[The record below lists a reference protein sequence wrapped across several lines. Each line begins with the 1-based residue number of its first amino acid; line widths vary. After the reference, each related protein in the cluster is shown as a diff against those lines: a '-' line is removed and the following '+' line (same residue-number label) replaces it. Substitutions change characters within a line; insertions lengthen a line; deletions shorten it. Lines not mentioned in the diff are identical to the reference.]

1 MPRPFPLPHVPPTLP
16 AHSPCFC
23 CHPRPF
29 SQQEPTPPAA
39 PHLHQP
45 ACTVPKPVRSEAA
58 PPSASTATAA
68 GSLGSSPRGGAA
80 SSCLDQYHSML
91 PDNPVQQLPLL
102 PTTASHTSA
111 TVRVAA
117 WLLGGGDAAGD
128 TQQEAAAA
136 EEDAA
141 GCTASSD
148 AASLA
153 GCSDVALL
161 DELEQARYGPG
172 GDTRASAAQ
181 APAQHLGKA
190 GSDVDGYRATSY
202 YCQASRRSLDG
213 FMSRP
218 VQVRLGGVR
227 RRCLHDGASW
237 RVEAARRRQLAALGG
252 AQACWHLLAST
263 RAGACRCCSILP
275 PCPAPGLEPTQSR
288 LAAAPSRLPVQHSD
302 VLNNYVAAMY

>member
-1 MPRPFPLPHVPPTLP
+1 MTAAQDAREAADYQPTSYYWHAREGQPQEHCLGNSCENLVGMDCPR
-16 AHSPCFC
+16 
-23 CHPRPF
+23 
-29 SQQEPTPPAA
+29 QEPTPPAA

-218 VQVRLGGVR
+218 VQ
-227 RRCLHDGASW
+227 
-237 RVEAARRRQLAALGG
+237 
-252 AQACWHLLAST
+252 
-263 RAGACRCCSILP
+263 
-275 PCPAPGLEPTQSR
+275 
-288 LAAAPSRLPVQHSD
+288 HSD